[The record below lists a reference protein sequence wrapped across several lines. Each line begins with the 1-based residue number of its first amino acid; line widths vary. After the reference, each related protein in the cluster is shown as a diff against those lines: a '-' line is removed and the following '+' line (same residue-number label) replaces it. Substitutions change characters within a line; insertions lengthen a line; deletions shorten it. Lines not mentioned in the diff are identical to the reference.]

1 MLRNST
7 SLKIGKKYES
17 AISEVF
23 KDSDGYWIYLNYG
36 YISTET
42 QCGTI
47 HEYTLADLR
56 KQLKTIRKIE
66 DKDLCK
72 YEYV

>member
-47 HEYTLADLR
+47 HEYTLAGLV
-56 KQLKTIRKIE
+56 KQLRTIRKIE
-66 DKDLCK
+66 DNDVYRC
-72 YEYV
+72 EYK

>member
-42 QCGTI
+42 QWGTK

-66 DKDLCK
+66 DNDLYR
-72 YEYV
+72 YEYK

>member
-7 SLKIGKKYES
+7 SLKIGKKYEG

-42 QCGTI
+42 QCGT
-47 HEYTLADLR
+47 R
-56 KQLKTIRKIE
+56 GKIFPFT
-66 DKDLCK
+66 
-72 YEYV
+72 